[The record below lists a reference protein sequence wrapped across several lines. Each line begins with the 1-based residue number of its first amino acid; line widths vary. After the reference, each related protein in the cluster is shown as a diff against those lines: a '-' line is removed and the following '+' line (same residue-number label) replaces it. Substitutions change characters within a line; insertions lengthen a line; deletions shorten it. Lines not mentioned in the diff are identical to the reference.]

1 MNRADILREA
11 IEAVRAE
18 RLTDETD
25 TPEDEA
31 YNQAIDDAIS
41 AIEAIGQ

>member
-1 MNRADILREA
+1 MDRIDVLREA

-18 RLTDETD
+18 RLTDDTG

-31 YNQAIDDAIS
+31 YNEAIDDAM
-41 AIEAIGQ
+41 EAIQRLL